1 MSLTIHDLRVSLR
14 DKLKLIEELE
24 KKLKDLKDEIN
35 KKDLILTEY
44 EQNIRKKDDIIT
56 MKDLIIKEKDNYI
69 VKLEDQLSHLNQSSE
84 LISNNVYNASKNP
97 NYSKNLAN
105 VFNKSSANLTTNVL
119 KENLPNNTLE
129 LSNKESSLQ
138 YTLKSKRIAIS
149 AESASNRYNKVKES
163 LANLKEYSKTNEYI
177 FIYSE

>member
-24 KKLKDLKDEIN
+24 KKLKELKDEIN
-35 KKDLILTEY
+35 NKNLIINEN

-56 MKDLIIKEKDNYI
+56 MKDLIIKEKDNHI
-69 VKLEDQLSHLNQSSE
+69 LKLEDQLINLNQSNE
-84 LISNNVYNASKNP
+84 LISNNVYNASKSTN
-97 NYSKNLAN
+97 SKNL
-105 VFNKSSANLTTNVL
+105 TNV
-119 KENLPNNTLE
+119 NNKTSVNFRPYTVNASNNNQEPL
-129 LSNKESSLQ
+129 NKESSLQ

-163 LANLKEYSKTNEYI
+163 IANLKEYPKSNE
-177 FIYSE
+177 

>member
-1 MSLTIHDLRVSLR
+1 MPKSNVFQSWAFFDIELHVLTINMFH
-14 DKLKLIEELE
+14 
-24 KKLKDLKDEIN
+24 
-35 KKDLILTEY
+35 TAY
-44 EQNIRKKDDIIT
+44 
-56 MKDLIIKEKDNYI
+56 
-69 VKLEDQLSHLNQSSE
+69 LSTFL
-84 LISNNVYNASKNP
+84 
-97 NYSKNLAN
+97 
-105 VFNKSSANLTTNVL
+105 NKSSANLTTNIL

-163 LANLKEYSKTNEYI
+163 LANLKDYSKTNEYI

>member
-24 KKLKDLKDEIN
+24 KKLKELKDEIN
-35 KKDLILTEY
+35 KKELIITEN

-56 MKDLIIKEKDNYI
+56 MKDLIIKEKDNHI
-69 VKLEDQLSHLNQSSE
+69 LKLEHQLSNLNQSSE
-84 LISNNVYNASKNP
+84 LISNNVYNASKSP
-97 NYSKNLAN
+97 NYSNNLAN
-105 VFNKSSANLTTNVL
+105 LYNKNNKSSTNLTNNIL
-119 KENLPNNTLE
+119 KENLSNNTLG
-129 LSNKESSLQ
+129 LPNKESSLQ

-163 LANLKEYSKTNEYI
+163 IVNLKEYSKTNE
-177 FIYSE
+177 